1 MTPEQ
6 REGGIVP
13 ARLATAQGQ
22 LQRARGETR
31 AAIASARQA
40 AALARRALDGSALE
54 RGALLGGAATAL
66 LQLDELDDAL
76 RLAEEAERLWR
87 EAGVSQNV
95 STRTV
100 ASVRTSALFLRG
112 DLRAALAAMRAADDD
127 AHESA
132 SVPAR
137 AARDATQAKALA
149 WLSHSDQALALAASA
164 QAAMCGALGE
174 ASMDCLRLRLSAID
188 TRLVAGDL
196 DGAAREL
203 GAVAAALAAQPSPPL
218 QASADTF
225 SALHALLSTPDAAR
239 LARLEE
245 LLSGSAARGGLAARN
260 ALRMLLL
267 AAQELDRSGHSDL
280 ALEAAHTALLLR
292 AAPAAPVGMDAALL
306 SIWQA
311 RIDARPAPE
320 AARHALA
327 LALGETHPWVVSGPA
342 RP

>member
-40 AALARRALDGSALE
+40 A
-54 RGALLGGAATAL
+54 
-66 LQLDELDDAL
+66 
-76 RLAEEAERLWR
+76 
-87 EAGVSQNV
+87 
-95 STRTV
+95 
-100 ASVRTSALFLRG
+100 
-112 DLRAALAAMRAADDD
+112 
-127 AHESA
+127 
-132 SVPAR
+132 
-137 AARDATQAKALA
+137 ALA